1 MIELSRM
8 RLKPDRV
15 NEELVAV
22 LSGKASFEFKP
33 LFTVVHANLR
43 ARNAAN
49 GGEEMLRLRVYEK
62 LQYLVQGGQV
72 SKTGKVY
79 RGVATAILELASK
92 MKTFREETANRL
104 TASELARQSILA
116 AQKLSDAA
124 SALGA

>member
-1 MIELSRM
+1 MSPMIKLSRT
-8 RLKPDRV
+8 RLKPDSV
-15 NEELVAV
+15 NEELIAV

-79 RGVATAILELASK
+79 RGVTTAILALASK
-92 MKTFREETANRL
+92 MKSFREDAANRIAPTVL
-104 TASELARQSILA
+104 PCNRFC
-116 AQKLSDAA
+116 
-124 SALGA
+124 